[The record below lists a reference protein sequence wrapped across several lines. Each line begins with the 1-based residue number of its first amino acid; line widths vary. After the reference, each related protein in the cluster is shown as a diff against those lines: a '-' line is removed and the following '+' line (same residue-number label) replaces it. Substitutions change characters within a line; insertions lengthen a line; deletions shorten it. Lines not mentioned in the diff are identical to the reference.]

1 MSDVK
6 ERVKQ
11 LVAKHFGVS
20 EVDVTESAS
29 FTDDLNADSL
39 DTVEFMMAIEEEF
52 EVEVPDEEAQ
62 KIHTLKDA
70 VAFIERLKAAA

>member
-11 LVAKHFGVS
+11 LVSKHFGVK
-20 EVDVTESAS
+20 EIDITDGAS